1 VLLGVVLV
9 EGGGVVWFMCE
20 ADQELDDPKQTGRSD
35 PAGDLGAGN
44 GGKKRKTSPP
54 GVETSRT
61 SASLHSE
68 ISEESALIPEVMV
81 IDANSVT

>member
-1 VLLGVVLV
+1 LFWSKVEVLFGSCARLIKNWMILSKLEEVIML
-9 EGGGVVWFMCE
+9 ETWAQAME
-20 ADQELDDPKQTGRSD
+20 
-35 PAGDLGAGN
+35 
-44 GGKKRKTSPP
+44 GKKRKTSPP

-81 IDANSVT
+81 IDVNSVT